1 MPQIDGA
8 VSRRAKLLGIAA
20 LTSLALAV
28 PSATAQAQIL
38 TVTPFCDSTTVG
50 APASGFQI
58 QVQPFSGVLLSIR
71 DANGLFNPQPGPL
84 SVPRFTIG
92 VSFPPGIG
100 ATTFNLYQDTNGNGR
115 LDPGEPLL
123 ETLSQPDPCT
133 PALPTSKDQC
143 KGGGWRTFAGMFKNQ
158 GQCVAF
164 VQRGPKP

>member
-1 MPQIDGA
+1 MPQIQGA
-8 VSRRAKLLGIAA
+8 VTKRAKLFGIAV
-20 LTSLALAV
+20 LTTLVLAV

-38 TVTPFCDSTTVG
+38 TVTPFCDNTTAG

-58 QVQPFSGVLLSIR
+58 QVQPFTGVLLSIR
-71 DANGLFNPQPGPL
+71 DANGLFNPQPFPL

-100 ATTFNLYQDTNGNGR
+100 ATTFNLYG
-115 LDPGEPLL
+115 DPAKPPL
-123 ETLSQPDPCT
+123 ETLRQPDPCA

-143 KGGGWRTFAGMFKNQ
+143 KSGGWRAFGGMFKNQ

-164 VQRGPKP
+164 VQRGPRPRALSPR